1 MQVTKG
7 IILAGGAGS
16 RLYPLTVA
24 TNKHLLPLY
33 SKPVIYYSLSTLML
47 AGIRDVLIISSK
59 DSLPH
64 IERLLGTGEK
74 FGIKC
79 SYCVQ
84 KEPNGLPE
92 AFILAEE
99 FLNNRPSMLILGDNF
114 FYGNT
119 LGNLLQSG
127 INTANG
133 AHLFLHPVQNPSAYG
148 VATLDDKQSIQTV
161 IEKPKNYA
169 SDLAITGLYLF
180 DQTAPCYAKTLKPSD
195 RGEIEITDLIRIYLR
210 ENRVSYSTLGR
221 GYTWYD
227 TGTPA
232 SILQVSN
239 FVKIIETRQ
248 GLLISSPEE
257 IALRLGYI
265 SKEQFHYLIEKMP
278 DCLYKNC
285 LKHFS

>member
-7 IILAGGAGS
+7 IILAGGTGS

-195 RGEIEITDLIRIYLR
+195 RGEIEITDLIKIYLR

-232 SILQVSN
+232 SMLQVSN
-239 FVKIIETRQ
+239 FVETIETRQ
-248 GLLISSPEE
+248 GLLVSSPEE

-265 SKEQFHYLIEKMP
+265 SKKQFHYLIEKMP
-278 DCLYKNC
+278 DCLYKNF
-285 LKHFS
+285 LKQL